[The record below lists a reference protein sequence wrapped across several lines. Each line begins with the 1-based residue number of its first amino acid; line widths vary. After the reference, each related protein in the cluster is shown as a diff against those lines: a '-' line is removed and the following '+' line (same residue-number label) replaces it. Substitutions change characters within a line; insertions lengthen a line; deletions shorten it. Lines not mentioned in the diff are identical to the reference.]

1 MSYLRS
7 VFSPRTLTA
16 LTNKLGHHDKTKLQ
30 ACLCLSQA
38 STWISIGICH
48 RCCCVQS
55 PSLSRRLPDLIMSNT
70 EKRELLS
77 LREQLDSPS
86 VFLVGSLLTLGN
98 YWVHP
103 PGFWWV
109 NVVYLLSFLCFV
121 LFCLSSSCLV
131 LGVVCVSGLFILDCP
146 FGFL

>member
-1 MSYLRS
+1 MFVFVPSQYLDLRRHMSSLLLRS
-7 VFSPRTLTA
+7 
-16 LTNKLGHHDKTKLQ
+16 
-30 ACLCLSQA
+30 
-38 STWISIGICH
+38 IS
-48 RCCCVQS
+48 VS
-55 PSLSRRLPDLIMSNT
+55 SRRLPDLIMSNT
-70 EKRELLS
+70 EKRKLLS

-86 VFLVGSLLTLGN
+86 VFLVRSLLTLGN